1 MTITVEVAPDIEL
14 RLQEEAQRLGE
25 SLDAVASR
33 VLAETLRAKQQ
44 FGKRFQVKPLNLDVP
59 EKWKGLT
66 PNEIDFEMELE
77 AYQEKL
83 ERARHES
90 AGVCI

>member
-1 MTITVEVAPDIEL
+1 MRASTL
-14 RLQEEAQRLGE
+14 LQAA
-25 SLDAVASR
+25 SLQKQV
-33 VLAETLRAKQQ
+33 RAKQQ
-44 FGKRFQVKPLNLDVP
+44 IEKRFQVKPLNLDVP

-90 AGVCI
+90 AGICI